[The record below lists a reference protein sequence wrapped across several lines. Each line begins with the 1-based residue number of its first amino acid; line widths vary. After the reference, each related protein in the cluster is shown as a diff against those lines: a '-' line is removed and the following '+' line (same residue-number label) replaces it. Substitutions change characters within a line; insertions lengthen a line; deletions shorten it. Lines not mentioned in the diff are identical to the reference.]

1 MIIILEKEEEK
12 APIKKYLDKVGVV
25 SQFLLKSKMRA
36 KVGERDFASVMGNIL
51 KQINAKLDGVNWQI
65 RLPPQVSNL
74 NTMFIGM
81 DVV

>member
-1 MIIILEKEEEK
+1 VIIILEREEEK

-51 KQINAKLDGVNWQI
+51 KQINAKLDGVNW
-65 RLPPQVSNL
+65 
-74 NTMFIGM
+74 
-81 DVV
+81 

>member
-1 MIIILEKEEEK
+1 VIIILEREEEK

>member
-1 MIIILEKEEEK
+1 MIIILEREEEK

-51 KQINAKLDGVNWQI
+51 KQINAKLDGVNW
-65 RLPPQVSNL
+65 
-74 NTMFIGM
+74 
-81 DVV
+81 

>member
-1 MIIILEKEEEK
+1 MIIVLEKEEEK